1 MKATHQRG
9 NVKESNLCEEVTM
22 KRIFAQSIGL
32 LKLWASFFIFYSSE
46 TSEKDRFKQ
55 ILRRLS
61 KDINEFSFK
70 APMIAKKSD
79 DFIDS

>member
-1 MKATHQRG
+1 MG
-9 NVKESNLCEEVTM
+9 E
-22 KRIFAQSIGL
+22 
-32 LKLWASFFIFYSSE
+32 FFIFYSIE
-46 TSEKDRFKQ
+46 RSEKDRFKQ

-70 APMIAKKSD
+70 ASMKAKESE

>member
-1 MKATHQRG
+1 MLFRSPRHRF
-9 NVKESNLCEEVTM
+9 VKIMGE
-22 KRIFAQSIGL
+22 
-32 LKLWASFFIFYSSE
+32 FFIFYSSE
-46 TSEKDRFKQ
+46 RSERDRFKQ

-70 APMIAKKSD
+70 ASMIAKKSE

>member
-1 MKATHQRG
+1 MLRG
-9 NVKESNLCEEVTM
+9 YYEENICPRHRFVK
-22 KRIFAQSIGL
+22 IIGE
-32 LKLWASFFIFYSSE
+32 FFIFYSSE
-46 TSEKDRFKQ
+46 RSEKDLFNQ

-70 APMIAKKSD
+70 ASIIAKKSE

>member
-1 MKATHQRG
+1 MLRG
-9 NVKESNLCEEVTM
+9 YYEENICPRHRFVNIM
-22 KRIFAQSIGL
+22 GE
-32 LKLWASFFIFYSSE
+32 FFIFYSSE
-46 TSEKDRFKQ
+46 RSEKDRFKQ

-70 APMIAKKSD
+70 ASMIAKKSE

>member
-1 MKATHQRG
+1 MS
-9 NVKESNLCEEVTM
+9 E
-22 KRIFAQSIGL
+22 
-32 LKLWASFFIFYSSE
+32 FFIFYSSE

-55 ILRRLS
+55 TLRRLS

-70 APMIAKKSD
+70 APMIPKKSD

>member
-1 MKATHQRG
+1 MG
-9 NVKESNLCEEVTM
+9 E
-22 KRIFAQSIGL
+22 
-32 LKLWASFFIFYSSE
+32 FFIFYSCE
-46 TSEKDRFKQ
+46 RSEKDRFKQ

-70 APMIAKKSD
+70 ASMIAKKSE

>member
-1 MKATHQRG
+1 MS
-9 NVKESNLCEEVTM
+9 E
-22 KRIFAQSIGL
+22 
-32 LKLWASFFIFYSSE
+32 FFIFYSSE
-46 TSEKDRFKQ
+46 TSEKDHFKQ

-70 APMIAKKSD
+70 ASMKAKKSE

>member
-1 MKATHQRG
+1 
-9 NVKESNLCEEVTM
+9 M
-22 KRIFAQSIGL
+22 KRIFAQGIGL

-61 KDINEFSFK
+61 KDINEW
-70 APMIAKKSD
+70 
-79 DFIDS
+79 

>member
-1 MKATHQRG
+1 MLRG
-9 NVKESNLCEEVTM
+9 YYEESICPRYRFVKIMGE
-22 KRIFAQSIGL
+22 
-32 LKLWASFFIFYSSE
+32 FFIFYSSE
-46 TSEKDRFKQ
+46 RSEKDRFKQ

-70 APMIAKKSD
+70 ASMIAKKSE

>member
-1 MKATHQRG
+1 MS
-9 NVKESNLCEEVTM
+9 E
-22 KRIFAQSIGL
+22 
-32 LKLWASFFIFYSSE
+32 FFIFYSSE

>member
-1 MKATHQRG
+1 MG
-9 NVKESNLCEEVTM
+9 E
-22 KRIFAQSIGL
+22 
-32 LKLWASFFIFYSSE
+32 FFIFYSSE
-46 TSEKDRFKQ
+46 RSEKVRFKQ

-70 APMIAKKSD
+70 ASMIAKKSE